1 MKISITVCGLV
12 LAAAAIA
19 VRADDTPQFKA
30 GLWQFDRSSND
41 AQSGSTPLKASV
53 QKCTDPTQ
61 LFNKKPSDKSSCK
74 FSAMTRSGNT
84 YSFTAAC
91 TIQGTPLTSKTV
103 VVADNDSAYTMT
115 VESEGGGQK
124 TNEVLHAKRIGD
136 CAD

>member
-1 MKISITVCGLV
+1 MKISITVCALA
-12 LAAAAIA
+12 LAATAGV

-30 GLWQFDRSSND
+30 GLWQFDRSTQD
-41 AQSGSTPLKASV
+41 THSGSAPLKASV

-61 LFNKKPSDKSSCK
+61 LFNKKPSDKSSCE

-84 YSFTAAC
+84 YSFTASC

-103 VVADNDSAYTMT
+103 VVADTDSAYTMT

-124 TNEVLHAKRIGD
+124 THEVLLAKRIGD
-136 CAD
+136 CAH